1 MIRHIDNHS
10 ILVNKTL
17 GNGTH
22 DRVIVTH
29 GVVIIRKDITL
40 LDGKFRTIGILR
52 REETTGWLW
61 ITGSVFHM

>member
-1 MIRHIDNHS
+1 MIRHIDDHS
-10 ILVNKTL
+10 ILIDETL
-17 GNGTH
+17 GDGIH
-22 DRVIVTH
+22 DRVVETH
-29 GVVIIRKDITL
+29 GVIIVGEDIAL